1 VPRLAQKLTLRQVA
15 SISKPGLH
23 SDGAGLYLRVD
34 PSGAKRWTFIFSWQG
49 RRREMSLGPLWYVT
63 LQEARAA
70 AHEARRQ
77 VRLGVDPIQ
86 LRRVQKPPSTT
97 FGAEAE
103 ALIEQMSTGWKSEK
117 LASLWRS
124 SLQVHAKALW
134 DRSVDEI
141 DTEDVLKVLRPI
153 WTTKQETASKVRGRI
168 ERVLDASAAKG
179 LRTGDNPARWQG
191 HLCYLLAPRR
201 KLTHGHRKALPYD
214 DAPAFIAD
222 LAQRDG
228 HAARALMF
236 TILTAA
242 RENEVLGAT
251 WREVDVERRVWTVP
265 KERMKSNVEHT
276 VPLSNAALAVL
287 GPPGPADRLIFPGAK
302 DAKLSNMA
310 MDMLLRRMGKDVT
323 VHGFRSTFR
332 DWAGD
337 RTEFPREIAEAALA
351 HKVGNA
357 VEQAYRRSTALERRR
372 LLMAQWA
379 AYLGSQSESV
389 VGSGD
394 EGAATRQAQATTSAM
409 SDAALT

>member
-1 VPRLAQKLTLRQVA
+1 MPRLAQKLTVRQVA
-15 SISKPGLH
+15 NISKPGLH

-34 PSGAKRWTFIFSWQG
+34 PGGAKRWTFIFSWDS
-49 RRREMSLGPLWYVT
+49 RRREMSLGPLWFLT
-63 LQEARAA
+63 LEEARLA

-77 VRLGVDPIQ
+77 VRLGIDPIQ
-86 LRRVQKPPSTT
+86 QRRAQKPSAT

-103 ALIEQMSTGWKSEK
+103 ALIEQMSKGWKSEK
-117 LASLWRS
+117 LASLWRA
-124 SLQVHAKALW
+124 SLQIHAKALW
-134 DRSVDEI
+134 DLRVDEI
-141 DTEDVLKVLRPI
+141 GTDDVLTVLKPI

-191 HLCYLLAPRR
+191 HLCHLLAPRQ

-222 LAQRDG
+222 LAQRPG
-228 HAARALMF
+228 QPARALMF

-251 WREVDVERRVWTVP
+251 WKEIDVESRVWTVS
-265 KERMKSNVEHT
+265 KERMKSNVQHT
-276 VPLSNAALAVL
+276 VPLSSAAMAVL
-287 GPPGPADRLIFPGAK
+287 GPPGRANGLIFPGAREG
-302 DAKLSNMA
+302 KLSNMA

-351 HKVGNA
+351 HKVGDA

-379 AYLGSQSESV
+379 TFLGSQSEVIMGRADDPSV
-389 VGSGD
+389 AV
-394 EGAATRQAQATTSAM
+394 QAQAQAH
-409 SDAALT
+409 

>member
-1 VPRLAQKLTLRQVA
+1 MPRLAQKLTVRQVA

-23 SDGAGLYLRVD
+23 SDGASLYLRVD
-34 PSGAKRWTFIFSWQG
+34 PSGAKRWAFIFSWHG
-49 RRREMSLGPLWYVT
+49 RRREMSLGPLWF
-63 LQEARAA
+63 LSLPEARLAA
-70 AHEARRQ
+70 QEARRQ
-77 VRLGVDPIQ
+77 VRLGIDPIQ
-86 LRRVQKPPSTT
+86 QRRVQKPSVT

-103 ALIEQMSTGWKSEK
+103 TLIEQMSKSWKSGK

-124 SLQVHAKALW
+124 SLQTHAKVLW
-134 DRSVDEI
+134 DRPVDEI
-141 DTEDVLKVLRPI
+141 GTDDVLMVLKPI
-153 WTTKQETASKVRGRI
+153 WTTKQETASKLRGRI
-168 ERVLDASAAKG
+168 ERVLDACAAKG

-191 HLCYLLAPRR
+191 HLVHLLAPRQ
-201 KLTHGHRKALPYD
+201 KLTHGHRKALPYG

-222 LAQRDG
+222 LSQRPG
-228 HAARALMF
+228 QAARALTF

-251 WREVDVERRVWTVP
+251 WREIDFESRVWTVP
-265 KERMKSNVEHT
+265 KERMKSNVAHT
-276 VPLSNAALAVL
+276 VPLSSAAMTVL
-287 GPPGPADRLIFPGAK
+287 GRPGPANALIFPGAR

-310 MDMLLRRMGKDVT
+310 MDMLLRRMGRDVT

-332 DWAGD
+332 DWVGD

-379 AYLGSQSESV
+379 TYLGSRNESAAA
-389 VGSGD
+389 STD
-394 EGAATRQAQATTSAM
+394 EGATALRA
-409 SDAALT
+409 DAI